1 MVLARLEIDD
11 QSLVR
16 TCTKARQIVLR
27 QLDRIVYLATQVGQG
42 FPQRNPQK
50 SKMLHAFLVKLDENQ
65 IVGFLV
71 FTDRKLLLPKFGHRH
86 GCFQ

>member
-16 TCTKARQIVLR
+16 PRTKARQIVLR
-27 QLDRIVYLATQVGQG
+27 QLDRIVHLATQVGQS
-42 FPQRNPQK
+42 FPQSNPQK
-50 SKMLHAFLVKLDENQ
+50 SEVLHTFFVKLDKNQ
-65 IVGFLV
+65 IIGFLI
-71 FTDRKLLLPKFGHRH
+71 FTDRKLFLPKLGHRH